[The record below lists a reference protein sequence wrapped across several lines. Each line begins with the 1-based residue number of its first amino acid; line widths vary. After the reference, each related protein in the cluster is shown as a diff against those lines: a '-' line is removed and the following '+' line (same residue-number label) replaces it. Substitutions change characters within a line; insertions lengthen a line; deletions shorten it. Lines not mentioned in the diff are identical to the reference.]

1 MYEGFNVLFKLLWS
15 RNLKVLQNYY
25 KLEVLN
31 KQKLLDSTII
41 AEDINRISLLLR
53 KHLLT
58 PQIQELQVHA
68 AIHQTQAESQAQ
80 QVCVSNLNVHII

>member
-1 MYEGFNVLFKLLWS
+1 MKI
-15 RNLKVLQNYY
+15 LQNYY
-25 KLEVLN
+25 KLEVSN
-31 KQKLLDSTII
+31 KHKQLDSTII

-58 PQIQELQVHA
+58 QQIQELQVHA

-80 QVCVSNLNVHII
+80 QV

>member
-1 MYEGFNVLFKLLWS
+1 MYERCVLIKLLLF
-15 RNLKVLQNYY
+15 RNLKILQNYY
-25 KLEVLN
+25 KLEVSN

-80 QVCVSNLNVHII
+80 QVCVSKLSLHIT

>member
-1 MYEGFNVLFKLLWS
+1 MKI
-15 RNLKVLQNYY
+15 LQNYY
-25 KLEVLN
+25 KLEVSN

-58 PQIQELQVHA
+58 PQIQDLQVHA
-68 AIHQTQAESQAQ
+68 AIHQTQAESEAQ
-80 QVCVSNLNVHII
+80 QVCVSNFNFYIINISGP

>member
-1 MYEGFNVLFKLLWS
+1 
-15 RNLKVLQNYY
+15 LKILHNYY
-25 KLEVLN
+25 KLEESN

-80 QVCVSNLNVHII
+80 QVCFSKLS